1 VKIWVWEQQRAKIT
15 EFDQKFIENIFFLFS
30 QNQDCALHCTHWIG
44 GGWINNRIMLDS
56 CMNGWWSTHRHK
68 LDMRRNCENSAHR
81 LMMPCPPHVYGSHL
95 PRPQYSPV
103 RWLKLCWKIW
113 FWIVAEKINTVSAEK
128 TSRLRGK
135 PIVCVLHHR
144 RTCNDAHFPCPKL
157 IGQWRAEQSRLHV
170 VLWCVVCA
178 IVSVAFGWD
187 WNLVFAFIVCD
198 LVLVIKWRGAS
209 WDGNW

>member
-1 VKIWVWEQQRAKIT
+1 MDDEAHIDINWT
-15 EFDQKFIENIFFLFS
+15 
-30 QNQDCALHCTHWIG
+30 CAETA
-44 GGWINNRIMLDS
+44 RIP
-56 CMNGWWSTHRHK
+56 
-68 LDMRRNCENSAHR
+68 R
-81 LMMPCPPHVYGSHL
+81 LRSMPCLPHVYGSHL

-157 IGQWRAEQSRLHV
+157 IRTVTGWTISFAYC
-170 VLWCVVCA
+170 LWCVVCA
-178 IVSVAFGWD
+178 IVSVAIIRD
-187 WNLVFAFIVCD
+187 RNLVFAFIVCD

-209 WDGNW
+209 WDGSWWPINAYLQQRNSWIKKLKRNCWTEKKCFPRGKI